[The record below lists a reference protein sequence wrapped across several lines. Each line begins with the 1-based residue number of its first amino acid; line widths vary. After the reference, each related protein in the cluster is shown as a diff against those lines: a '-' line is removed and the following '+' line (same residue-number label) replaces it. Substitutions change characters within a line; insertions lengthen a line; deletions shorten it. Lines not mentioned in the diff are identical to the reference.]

1 MKKLLA
7 VPAIAIL
14 AAAGAA
20 SAAGFAGGVSAAP
33 IQTGDANDLTCA
45 SSARIVEYGNND
57 HVAVPFV
64 DSVKVQ
70 LNDAEC
76 QGQAVH
82 VVALKADGTEL
93 DRFKPSRVPTNLAS
107 GTQYVTLYH
116 AGYPGV
122 SGIKTTDLD
131 KLRVS
136 IDGGYA
142 GIPSNG
148 SN

>member
-1 MKKLLA
+1 MKKLIA
-7 VPAIAIL
+7 VPVVAVL
-14 AAAGAA
+14 AAGAAA
-20 SAAGFAGGVSAAP
+20 SAAGFAGGVSAGA

-45 SSARIVEYGNND
+45 ESARVVEYGNND

-82 VVALKADGTEL
+82 VVALTPSGTEL
-93 DRFKPSRVPTNLAS
+93 ARFQPSRVPTNLAS

-116 AGYPGV
+116 AQYGQGG
-122 SGIKTTDLD
+122 GIKTTDLD
-131 KLRVS
+131 RLRIS

-142 GIPSNG
+142 GIPTHG